1 MAKEHLEYTTAEDVD
16 DLIDAISDLNYRL
29 DKLRNQ
35 MLGRD
40 DSDGY
45 LATLKRSYSRLMDK
59 KYKLL
64 RALKMALSGMS

>member
-1 MAKEHLEYTTAEDVD
+1 MKEHLEYTTAEDVD
-16 DLIDAISDLNYRL
+16 DLIDAIADLNYRL

-45 LATLKRSYSRLMDK
+45 LETLKRSYKRLLDK
-59 KYKLL
+59 KYNLL
-64 RALKMALSGMS
+64 RALKMALSGME